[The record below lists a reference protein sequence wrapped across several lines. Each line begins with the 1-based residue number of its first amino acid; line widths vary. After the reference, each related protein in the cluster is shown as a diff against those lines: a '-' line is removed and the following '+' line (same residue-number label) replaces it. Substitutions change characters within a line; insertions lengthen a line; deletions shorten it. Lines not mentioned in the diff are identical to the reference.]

1 MLALWL
7 NRRESKAMIKKS
19 LVYIKNGSVI
29 RIDDT
34 LLNRIK
40 ARMRGFKIVR
50 KADWDVDLRKSQ
62 DGK

>member
-1 MLALWL
+1 
-7 NRRESKAMIKKS
+7 MIKKS
-19 LVYIKNGSVI
+19 LIYIKDGSVI

-40 ARMRGFKIVR
+40 ARLRGFKLVR

-62 DGK
+62 DDK

>member
-1 MLALWL
+1 
-7 NRRESKAMIKKS
+7 MIKKS

-40 ARMRGFKIVR
+40 ARLRGFKLVR
-50 KADWDVDLRKSQ
+50 KADWDVDLRKSK
-62 DGK
+62 DDK